1 MSCGV
6 GRKLGLD
13 PELLWLWHRPA
24 AVVLTQ
30 LLAWE
35 LPCASPM
42 ALKRKKKCYPGIQ
55 DATWAAM
62 ERERCELC
70 LAETRGSEGVP
81 HPWQHPRRYWTS
93 ICLVQC
99 TCQGC
104 RLCSHTGPS
113 WNSCSTVYGLN
124 FLQPQ
129 FTHQKWGS

>member
-24 AVVLTQ
+24 AVVLIQ

-42 ALKRKKKCYPGIQ
+42 ALKRKKKCHPGIQ

-62 ERERCELC
+62 GRRSKILRERCELC
-70 LAETRGSEGVP
+70 LAETRGSEGAP
-81 HPWQHPRRYWTS
+81 HP
-93 ICLVQC
+93 
-99 TCQGC
+99 
-104 RLCSHTGPS
+104 
-113 WNSCSTVYGLN
+113 
-124 FLQPQ
+124 
-129 FTHQKWGS
+129 